1 MPWQNKI
8 CHCKAPVLSVGGVT
22 SGRDTDGITS
32 NMTEED
38 VVRELGCDNQEIKIS
53 LKKNKT
59 TLLLLLH
66 SPSTLFS
73 FLLYV
78 SSSSGGGGGGKSYL
92 HLKWTEGTEN
102 VKKNGLKRFSAQ
114 RKCHFHKNSDHSQQ
128 QNTQKKNKTKRGGLK
143 SNCCAGCRCSW
154 SPGAAGNWG
163 TL

>member
-53 LKKNKT
+53 LKKKT

-78 SSSSGGGGGGKSYL
+78 SSSSGGGGGGGGGKSYL
-92 HLKWTEGTEN
+92 HRL
-102 VKKNGLKRFSAQ
+102 S
-114 RKCHFHKNSDHSQQ
+114 SQPPRLVLRHLPLSVQ
-128 QNTQKKNKTKRGGLK
+128 VQLP
-143 SNCCAGCRCSW
+143 S
-154 SPGAAGNWG
+154 SPRVSVLQPAPKH
-163 TL
+163 LPRSSHDSPILSPVL

>member
-53 LKKNKT
+53 LKKKT

-78 SSSSGGGGGGKSYL
+78 SSSSGGGGGGGKSYL
-92 HLKWTEGTEN
+92 HLKWTEGREN

-114 RKCHFHKNSDHSQQ
+114 RICHFHKNSDHSQQ
-128 QNTQKKNKTKRGGLK
+128 QNTKNKKQTKRQKQREGD
-143 SNCCAGCRCSW
+143 
-154 SPGAAGNWG
+154 
-163 TL
+163 